1 MQMNMP
7 DNDRNFRLRP
17 ATVKRRSLLF
27 DARGYDPR
35 EWDELFESVAVA
47 LKAADLPTL
56 YDEPWRNLGGGFLY
70 TGPPDEAAEIE
81 SVLEQF
87 AVWVVRE

>member
-1 MQMNMP
+1 MHASTP
-7 DNDRNFRLRP
+7 DKVRNFRLPP
-17 ATVKRRSLLF
+17 ATSKRCSLLF
-27 DARGYDPR
+27 DARGYDPH
-35 EWDELFESVAVA
+35 EWDELFESIAIA

-56 YDEPWRNLGGGFLY
+56 YDAPWRNLGSGYLY

-87 AVWVVRE
+87 AVRVVRE